1 MVLHSWLVVLLEE
14 EGGEQSS
21 EPVMHV
27 RGRSGRG
34 VKVMVE
40 DWSEWVAW
48 QLERQLD
55 ALQQSLGV
63 QIELLN
69 LDPKDM
75 VEDWSESVALL
86 QLERQLGTLQQ
97 SVVAQI
103 DLLNLD
109 PRRYGGALEGGEVRH
124 GGWWDGG
131 VFGRELAAV
140 QQSLG
145 VQIEL
150 LNLVWTPRVRVVI
163 TARVSEGVSEWVAWQ
178 LDALQQSL
186 GVQIEL
192 LNLGWSGGLE
202 GAC

>member
-27 RGRSGRG
+27 RGRSGRVG
-34 VKVMVE
+34 AAAGR
-40 DWSEWVAW
+40 VAAVIRRADRAA
-48 QLERQLD
+48 QPGSQGHGGGLELERQLD

-63 QIELLN
+63 QIELLT

-97 SVVAQI
+97 SVGVQI

-109 PRRYGGALEGGEVRH
+109 PKDMVE
-124 GGWWDGG
+124 D
-131 VFGRELAAV
+131 
-140 QQSLG
+140 
-145 VQIEL
+145 
-150 LNLVWTPRVRVVI
+150 WT
-163 TARVSEGVSEWVAWQ
+163 VSEGVSEWVAWQLERQ

>member
-1 MVLHSWLVVLLEE
+1 
-14 EGGEQSS
+14 
-21 EPVMHV
+21 
-27 RGRSGRG
+27 
-34 VKVMVE
+34 MVE
-40 DWSEWVAW
+40 DWSEWIAW
-48 QLERQLD
+48 QLVLQLD

-86 QLERQLGTLQQ
+86 QLEWQLGTLQQ
-97 SVVAQI
+97 SVGVQI

-109 PRRYGGALEGGEVRH
+109 PKRYGGGLEH
-124 GGWWDGG
+124 GRADRAAEPDLDPKDMVEDWS
-131 VFGRELAAV
+131 AAV
-140 QQSLG
+140 SRRADRAVEPG
-145 VQIEL
+145 MDPKGMVE
-150 LNLVWTPRVRVVI
+150 NW
-163 TARVSEGVSEWVAWQ
+163 RVSEGVSEWVAWQLERQ